1 MVQSPAAVEGIHS
14 THHHHYSIELDEA
27 VPVKFLNIIMFLFQ
41 ITLNLLW

>member
-14 THHHHYSIELDEA
+14 THHHHSIELDEA

-41 ITLNLLW
+41 ITLNLLR